1 MAGERIKENY
11 EVVDEKGMIG
21 FTVFVIVAVLVI
33 GALSLII
40 YMLWRK
46 VHKLEEM
53 MYLMKDD
60 QQVDGMMIGAY
71 HHELKTNVA
80 RVENYA
86 KKIHRGLIKA
96 SGYVDDIEFQEG
108 DWKNWHYL
116 EWSNRDFD
124 MRRVNGQVQTYLKTS
139 VAMRAPSED
148 SAEDELPGGE
158 TATVQLEKRR
168 SWKSL

>member
-60 QQVDGMMIGAY
+60 QKVDGMMIGAY
-71 HHELKTNVA
+71 HHELKT
-80 RVENYA
+80 
-86 KKIHRGLIKA
+86 KC
-96 SGYVDDIEFQEG
+96 
-108 DWKNWHYL
+108 
-116 EWSNRDFD
+116 
-124 MRRVNGQVQTYLKTS
+124 GQGGELRQ
-139 VAMRAPSED
+139 ED
-148 SAEDELPGGE
+148 SPWAD
-158 TATVQLEKRR
+158 Q
-168 SWKSL
+168 SLRLC